1 MSLFRREPVE
11 SARKAAS
18 TAAVGASGAQETAG
32 AARGRATHVAPGT
45 RIGGEVTGA
54 TELLVDGEIE
64 GEVRVEASVM
74 VGTGGVIRGPV
85 SARVVRVA
93 GKVFGKVHGSERV
106 EVGAS
111 GTLEGDIVSPRV
123 IIAEGAFFK
132 GKVEMQ
138 GDGTRGERLA
148 KASGAGPERDG

>member
-11 SARKAAS
+11 PARKAAS
-18 TAAVGASGAQETAG
+18 TAAVGGQETAG

-45 RIGGEVTGA
+45 RIGGEITGA

-93 GKVFGKVHGSERV
+93 GKIFGKVHGSERV

-148 KASGAGPERDG
+148 KASGAGPESDG